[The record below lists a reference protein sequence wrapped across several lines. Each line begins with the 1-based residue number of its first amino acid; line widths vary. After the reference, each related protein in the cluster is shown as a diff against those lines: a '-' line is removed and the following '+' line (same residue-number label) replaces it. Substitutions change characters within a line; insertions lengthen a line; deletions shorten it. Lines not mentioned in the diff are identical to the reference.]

1 MHISVEVAEIINA
14 VMELAKSSHFE
25 YVTPELALYVICKNK
40 VFAQAFENCGGNI
53 EELDYRLRDY
63 LEEYMDMEEGAE
75 GEEEELYMG
84 DLPELSQGMEN
95 MLTLAWES
103 SEGSG
108 KPFVELSHMIHAMFQ
123 LEESYAVYYMRMQGV
138 EEAELLQDMAI
149 IHEDKN

>member
-63 LEEYMDMEEGAE
+63 LEEYMDMERKGKKRNYTWVTC
-75 GEEEELYMG
+75 LNF
-84 DLPELSQGMEN
+84 PK
-95 MLTLAWES
+95 AW
-103 SEGSG
+103 
-108 KPFVELSHMIHAMFQ
+108 KIC
-123 LEESYAVYYMRMQGV
+123 
-138 EEAELLQDMAI
+138 
-149 IHEDKN
+149 